1 MASLNQCNFIG
12 NVGKVETKYLASGDA
27 VTNISL
33 AVNETYKNK
42 QGEKVENTEW
52 VRVSFFGK
60 VAEIAE
66 KYVSKGDPLYVS
78 GSLKTNKY
86 TDKDGQEKYSTEIR
100 GKELVLLGRK
110 SEGGSAQHEA
120 PVRQSA
126 PDDFDDSIPF

>member
-52 VRVSFFGK
+52 VRVSYYGK

-110 SEGGSAQHEA
+110 TEGGATQHEA
-120 PVRQSA
+120 PTRQAA
-126 PDDFDDSIPF
+126 PDDFNDDIPF